1 MKRLVSCAALVA
13 VFAGAGIAAESLT
26 ELMAAVRRSG
36 GRVLF
41 ENDYARVHNTIL
53 EYPPAPQRVAEGR
66 PVVLYLRLAA
76 DQAFAKTRLLESP
89 RGARM
94 SWRPGIVPLGIWIEL
109 LKPPPR
115 VSTLGDP
122 GTYPPRDAVE
132 EADGWGGATLY
143 LAAFRPFDYGVG
155 LGPLP
160 TVAVF
165 LSDGVV
171 EVSTQGLRRRMAV
184 VAGDAF
190 WFEAR
195 TRLTV
200 LDDYTVGV
208 AFLQVPTR

>member
-1 MKRLVSCAALVA
+1 VGVALLTIVGAAS
-13 VFAGAGIAAESLT
+13 AAESLT
-26 ELMAAVRRSG
+26 ELMAAVRRSD
-36 GRVLF
+36 GRVVW
-41 ENDYARVHNTIL
+41 ENDYVRVHNTIL
-53 EYPPAPQRVAEGR
+53 EYPPAPQRVAEER
-66 PVVLYLRLAA
+66 PVVLYLRLWAY
-76 DQAFAKTRLLESP
+76 QASAKTRLLESP

-132 EADGWGGATLY
+132 EADGWGGGTLY
-143 LAAFRPFDYGVG
+143 LAAFRPYDYGVG

-171 EVSTQGLRRRMAV
+171 EVSTQGLRRRMGV
-184 VAGDAF
+184 MAGDVF

-208 AFLQVPTR
+208 AFLQIPTR